1 MGTKAFDFLS
11 ESFLFDDE
19 RIRDRFAGVPEAEI
33 LKELRR
39 YREFCLSSKA
49 ELEQEAL
56 SNSSNLKLFSGV
68 RRVDPVLLKQSAF
81 YVEQHILY
89 DPLFELTSWRPP
101 REDRARSSYASLLGG
116 PGPDPSFDKDKLAE
130 TAAYL
135 KGLTPMVAADYV
147 KILPTSYFFEPPE
160 RFPLKYSE
168 NGFADAVPQSL
179 RQFFHK
185 NAVVESTKRV
195 GDAIIIDGSFE
206 LGRGIYVRFEDHGV
220 EDAKGYLYVERQVMT
235 AESSGRTM
243 VVSMHSTPWPLER
256 KKFDDWVYQS
266 INQTAGHLYR
276 RVVLENTFAARFG
289 ASYFSD
295 SPFVFRLLEQ
305 LVPVEDTVRTNTA
318 NALMNMELPFLDGVD
333 VETLMKVR
341 REDGEAFQSF
351 RLELDKQLRDLRL
364 VEDPETLRVKTEN
377 AMHELS
383 EVQVHQINQKV
394 SYLKKRIFAE
404 AALTA
409 GGLLGAVQ
417 SGGYTLPLALLA
429 AFQGYKSFAEYQR
442 QKRENP
448 AFFLWKV
455 LRGSQRTSPPAPKG
469 QRRPRGRRVYP
480 GRS

>member
-11 ESFLFDDE
+11 ESFLFDDA
-19 RIRDRFAGVPEAEI
+19 RIRDRFASTPENEI
-33 LKELRR
+33 LNELRR
-39 YREFCLSSKA
+39 YREFCLSSAA
-49 ELEQEAL
+49 ELEREAL
-56 SNSSNLKLFSGV
+56 SNTSNLKLFSGV
-68 RRVDPVLLKQSAF
+68 RRVDPRLLKQSAF

-116 PGPDPSFDKDKLAE
+116 PGPDPSFDKEKLAE

-160 RFPLKYSE
+160 RFPLKYSD

-179 RQFFHK
+179 LQFFHK

-220 EDAKGYLYVERQVMT
+220 EDARGYLYVERQVMT

-295 SPFVFRLLEQ
+295 SSFVFRLLEQ
-305 LVPVEDTVRTNTA
+305 VVPVEDTVRTNTA
-318 NALMNMELPFLDGVD
+318 NALMNVELPFLDEVD

-364 VEDPETLRVKTEN
+364 VDDPETLRVKTEN
-377 AMHELS
+377 ALHELS

-394 SYLKKRIFAE
+394 TYLKKRIFAE
-404 AALTA
+404 AAVAA
-409 GGLLGAVQ
+409 GGLLTAVQ

-455 LRGSQRTSPPAPKG
+455 LRGSHRTIPSAPKG
-469 QRRPRGRRVYP
+469 QRRPRVRGV
-480 GRS
+480 SE